1 MQINHV
7 KKSDLPNRLECI
19 MRWTY
24 TYTPLYVHVETTHTK
39 KDVSQEILLL
49 KLYFSQPDLLKYFP
63 HYLLLSCHG
72 WGTLKTKSSMRFN
85 HTILATL

>member
-49 KLYFSQPDLLKYFP
+49 KLSFFPARFTQVFSS
-63 HYLLLSCHG
+63 LSPAELPWLGDPEDKIKHEV
-72 WGTLKTKSSMRFN
+72 
-85 HTILATL
+85 